1 MSNQAKLLLDLARKI
16 RKQPKSKAQAIQTLT
31 AAKILT
37 KNGNLTVQYSNLG
50 KAISEDSDV

>member
-16 RKQPKSKAQAIQTLT
+16 RKQPQSKAQAMQTLT

-37 KNGNLTVQYSNLG
+37 KSGNLTSHYSNLG
-50 KAISEDSDV
+50 KAISGDNDV